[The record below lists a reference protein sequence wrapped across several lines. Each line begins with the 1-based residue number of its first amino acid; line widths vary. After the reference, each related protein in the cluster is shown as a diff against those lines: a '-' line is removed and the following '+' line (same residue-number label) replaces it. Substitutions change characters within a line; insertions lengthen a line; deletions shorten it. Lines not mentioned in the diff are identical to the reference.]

1 MFNASKSIPD
11 APRHRMTRSEFR
23 RVCVF
28 CGAQPGRQA
37 RHAAVAAELGRL
49 LAAAGI
55 EVIYGVSATGCMGA
69 LADGAIQAGGTVV
82 GIAPAILLDSERP
95 HRSLTRLEVVADL
108 AARKQRM
115 FELSEAIIVLPGG
128 TGTLNEALEAITLK
142 RLAVIAHPI
151 VLINTD
157 GYFDALLQ
165 LLQRMVEQG
174 FADPAQFELLQV
186 VENPGTA
193 LIALRRH

>member
-1 MFNASKSIPD
+1 
-11 APRHRMTRSEFR
+11 
-23 RVCVF
+23 V
-28 CGAQPGRQA
+28 
-37 RHAAVAAELGRL
+37 VAAELGRL

-55 EVIYGVSATGCMGA
+55 EVIFGGSATGCMGA
-69 LADGAIQAGGTVV
+69 LADGALQAGGSVV
-82 GIAPAILLDSERP
+82 GITPAILLDAEHP
-95 HRSLTRLEVVADL
+95 HCSLTRLEVVADL

-142 RLAVIAHPI
+142 RLTVIAHPI

-165 LLQRMVEQG
+165 LLQRMVAQG
-174 FADPAQFELLQV
+174 FAEPAQFELLQV
-186 VENPGTA
+186 VENPGAA
-193 LIALRRH
+193 LSALRRH